1 MSQPKILISESHP
14 LAQQA
19 LVSVLKSL
27 GHTNLHVALTN
38 DIAEKLIL
46 EEKSFDILFFSLS
59 SANCSALTL
68 LRQAN
73 HTGAIRTVIF
83 VTDVSADIY
92 TALCNLA
99 KFSGIRVAGRLGKKY
114 TKSELQAAL
123 ESASVR
129 KTQSRPTLRSKMP
142 PAKAVAAAALN
153 DEFVPFFQPKL
164 DLASMK
170 IVGAEILMR
179 WKHPKFGIIGPQ
191 TFIDLAKRFGHLDIM
206 TFSIF
211 QSALEFL
218 NHEEL
223 DKNFKLSIN
232 IDATQLTRPDFSSK
246 VLKILKANHVRP
258 DAVILEITETGLL
271 KSPAECYTN
280 LIHLR
285 TIGCGISIDDFGTG
299 YSSLQRICEIPCTEI
314 KLDMS
319 FVKNIDLNKRTQ
331 LAVASMAHL
340 SQQMGVSLVAEGIE
354 TVEQLKLLQSL
365 NCQFGQGYIFSP
377 PISGE
382 SLIQWMSSHK
392 TEEQFLLL

>member
-27 GHTNLHVALTN
+27 GHTKLHVAPTN
-38 DIAEKLIL
+38 DIAEKFIL

-59 SANCSALTL
+59 SANCSALNFL
-68 LRQAN
+68 LHAN
-73 HTGAIRTVIF
+73 RTGAIRTVIF

-92 TALCNLA
+92 TALYKLA
-99 KFSGIRVAGRLGKKY
+99 KFSGIHVAGRLGKKY
-114 TKSELQAAL
+114 TKRELQAAL

-129 KTQSRPTLRSKMP
+129 KPQSQSISRSKMP
-142 PAKAVAAAALN
+142 SAKAVAAGALN
-153 DEFVPFFQPKL
+153 DEFMPYFQPKIDL
-164 DLASMK
+164 DSMK

-179 WKHPKFGIIGPQ
+179 WKHPKLGIIGPQ
-191 TFIDLAKRFGHLDIM
+191 IFIDLAKRFGHLDAM

-218 NHEEL
+218 NHKDL
-223 DKNFKLSIN
+223 DKEFKLSIN
-232 IDATQLTRPDFSSK
+232 IDAAQLTRPDFSSK

-271 KSPAECYTN
+271 KSPAECYAN

-285 TIGCGISIDDFGTG
+285 TVGCGISIDDFGTG
-299 YSSLQRICEIPCTEI
+299 LSSLQRICEIPCTEI

-319 FVKNIDLNKRTQ
+319 FVKDIVLNKRTQ

-354 TVEQLKLLQSL
+354 TVEQLRLLQDL
-365 NCQFGQGYIFSP
+365 DCQFGQGYLFSP
-377 PISGE
+377 AVSGE
-382 SLIQWMSSHK
+382 KLIEWMSSRK
-392 TEEQFLLL
+392 MEDQFLLL